1 MLNLNNIT
9 FNKRLSG
16 LIGLCSEM
24 RNDFLPQSVVP
35 HIKKRNINRKTKIM
49 LGIWLS
55 KKGKTKTLQT
65 LLIASLL
72 LIGIGMALLM

>member
-1 MLNLNNIT
+1 
-9 FNKRLSG
+9 
-16 LIGLCSEM
+16 
-24 RNDFLPQSVVP
+24 
-35 HIKKRNINRKTKIM
+35 M
-49 LGIWLS
+49 LGVWLS

>member
-1 MLNLNNIT
+1 
-9 FNKRLSG
+9 
-16 LIGLCSEM
+16 
-24 RNDFLPQSVVP
+24 
-35 HIKKRNINRKTKIM
+35 M

-55 KKGKTKTLQT
+55 KKGKTKTWQI

>member
-1 MLNLNNIT
+1 
-9 FNKRLSG
+9 
-16 LIGLCSEM
+16 
-24 RNDFLPQSVVP
+24 
-35 HIKKRNINRKTKIM
+35 M

-55 KKGKTKTLQT
+55 RKGKAKTLQT